1 MNDRAKID
9 EIDAKILKA
18 LLKNARTTYADIARE
33 CGISSNSIR
42 LRFERLQ
49 KAGIIK
55 GSITQVNPK
64 SLGYNYIAY
73 IFVQAEA
80 TKRQYTYEW
89 LKKTPRIIH
98 LTKLMGRYNI
108 MIAVALTE
116 VEELDKVVSYVKK
129 DPYVL
134 NADFAIAWDL
144 IKVDHY
150 ENLEIK
156 EGNEKQWMK

>member
-1 MNDRAKID
+1 LDDRTKID

-33 CGISSNSIR
+33 CGVSSNSIR

-49 KAGIIK
+49 KTGIIK

-73 IFVQAEA
+73 IVVQAEA

-89 LKKTPRIIH
+89 LKKTPNIIH
-98 LTKLMGRYNI
+98 ITKLMGRYNL
-108 MIAVALTE
+108 MIIVALTE
-116 VEELDKVVSYVKK
+116 VEELNKIVSYVKAN
-129 DPYVL
+129 PHVV

-144 IKVDHY
+144 VKVDHH

-156 EGNEKQWMK
+156 ER